1 MVELKQFAIN
11 VYNLQTSTRGWIGPK
26 EACAGL
32 NISSQGSYN
41 HYLMILKRMEDM
53 NRGANE
59 LVVAFDATA
68 MQCTISTY
76 TKNYLGYPKGLTE
89 LYAKVKTGS
98 QYIPSLPWLGIA
110 P

>member
-1 MVELKQFAIN
+1 
-11 VYNLQTSTRGWIGPK
+11 
-26 EACAGL
+26 
-32 NISSQGSYN
+32 
-41 HYLMILKRMEDM
+41 MILKRMEDL
-53 NRGANE
+53 NRGANK

-89 LYAKVKTGS
+89 SYANVKTGS

-110 P
+110 